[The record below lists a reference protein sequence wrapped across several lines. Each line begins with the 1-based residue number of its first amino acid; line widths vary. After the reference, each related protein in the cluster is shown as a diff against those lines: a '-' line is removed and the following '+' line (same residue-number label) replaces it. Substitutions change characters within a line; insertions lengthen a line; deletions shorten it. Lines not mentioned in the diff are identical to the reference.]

1 MQATKKMLLC
11 AAVHFFLP
19 FLLHWCVRVSLDGNR
34 NSSIDLNFKSPKGR
48 KRSGNNGERKDRPAA
63 AATVNYHSSVDVVV
77 SLKVAA
83 WRTTNLSSQLNSFVG
98 WTRKE
103 KISRRL
109 THSLTRITLILI
121 PSVFCVLNRMLLW
134 SDSSHSP
141 FVTLSFI
148 VCNTLYSF
156 CPLLFR
162 RNLGRL
168 AITIMDITFRG
179 LHECWS

>member
-83 WRTTNLSSQLNSFVG
+83 WRTTNLSSQLVRGMDQKRENFSP
-98 WTRKE
+98 
-103 KISRRL
+103 S
-109 THSLTRITLILI
+109 HSLTDQDNVD
-121 PSVFCVLNRMLLW
+121 PHPQCLLCPKPNVVVEW
-134 SDSSHSP
+134 L
-141 FVTLSFI
+141 FSF
-148 VCNTLYSF
+148 
-156 CPLLFR
+156 
-162 RNLGRL
+162 
-168 AITIMDITFRG
+168 TFRNSF
-179 LHECWS
+179 LHCLQHTLFILSLTLQA